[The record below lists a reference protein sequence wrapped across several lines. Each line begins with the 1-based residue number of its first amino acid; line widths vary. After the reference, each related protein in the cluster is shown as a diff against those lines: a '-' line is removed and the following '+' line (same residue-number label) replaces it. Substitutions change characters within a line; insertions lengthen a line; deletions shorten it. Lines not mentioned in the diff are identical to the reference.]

1 MKILQDV
8 KTAAEVF
15 DKIRKARRAG
25 ASAVQVRPVYR
36 VPAVRLGYFTG
47 TMEACLFQGDA
58 FCGDTFKT
66 ICAAFK
72 TLPEEVQHELTF
84 TPAPGGWAA
93 RARLWAGLLRPILP
107 DALYHEAMLTLLRHY
122 SKCVRQRLGVRA

>member
-15 DKIRKARRAG
+15 GEIRKARRAG

-36 VPAVRLGYFTG
+36 VPAVRLGYFTA
-47 TMEACLFQGDA
+47 TMEACLFQG
-58 FCGDTFKT
+58 GTSHGNTFKT
-66 ICAAFK
+66 INDAFK
-72 TLPEEVQHELTF
+72 TLPEDVQHSLTF
-84 TPAPGGWAA
+84 TPPPGGWAE
-93 RARLWAGLLRPILP
+93 RARLWGDLLRPVLP

-122 SKCVRQRLGVRA
+122 SKCVRRRLGVQA